1 MVSHLHNID
10 TELANRVTT
19 GLGMIHKV
27 APSEA
32 KVKTRTDLKPSPS
45 LSIILRAP
53 QNVEGRKLGILMTD
67 GADDVIYE
75 MMTTQ
80 LGLEKC
86 LYDVISIKVGGV
98 LTKNGKTV
106 IASMLIFL
114 NPSNNINYNNKYN
127 LVINSLR

>member
-1 MVSHLHNID
+1 MHNID
-10 TELANRVTT
+10 LELANRVTT
-19 GLGMIHKV
+19 GLGMVHKV

-98 LTKNGKTV
+98 LTKNGKT
-106 IASMLIFL
+106 ITASMLIFL
-114 NPSNNINYNNKYN
+114 IQLIIMSTNNRNKSN
-127 LVINSLR
+127 LC